1 MDKELVE
8 RLLTEIR
15 KARRAG
21 IKTEELLFLGDYD
34 AIQDALIWMH
44 DKGLIIGVPLDE
56 LGDNVGDIWLST
68 ITTAGRDYHCHH
80 TPPASA
86 ARRLHLDRLP
96 HQPPGQIAGRVAVG
110 LAQLGTV
117 YAVEPHSHS
126 PPVWL
131 PDEQAVTVAGREDDA
146 GLGRRRDRD
155 QR

>member
-68 ITTAGRDYHCHH
+68 ITTAGRDYLDAGGQFPSAGCRGHVQR
-80 TPPASA
+80 TA
-86 ARRLHLDRLP
+86 ARSNHARTCR
-96 HQPPGQIAGRVAVG
+96 
-110 LAQLGTV
+110 
-117 YAVEPHSHS
+117 E
-126 PPVWL
+126 VW
-131 PDEQAVTVAGREDDA
+131 ETR
-146 GLGRRRDRD
+146 
-155 QR
+155 

>member
-68 ITTAGRDYHCHH
+68 ITTAGRDYLPRCASLASSCPRRQPSHSGRRQKRPSTHAS
-80 TPPASA
+80 PASTSA
-86 ARRLHLDRLP
+86 ACN
-96 HQPPGQIAGRVAVG
+96 V
-110 LAQLGTV
+110 
-117 YAVEPHSHS
+117 
-126 PPVWL
+126 PPVGCTSIAC
-131 PDEQAVTVAGREDDA
+131 PTSRPVRSRAASP
-146 GLGRRRDRD
+146 
-155 QR
+155 